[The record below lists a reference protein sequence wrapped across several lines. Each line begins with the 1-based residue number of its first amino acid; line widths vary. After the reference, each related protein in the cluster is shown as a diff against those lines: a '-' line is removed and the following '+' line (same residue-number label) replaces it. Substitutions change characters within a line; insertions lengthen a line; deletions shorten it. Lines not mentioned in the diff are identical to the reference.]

1 VSARESLLDTFPGRV
16 FIKDLLRFRGSGGLP
31 PTAFAG
37 EVCPEH
43 LIRHATDAVGRYL
56 YSDGCDEVADL
67 DVNEPEIQAFDTA
80 ALEALAQLATFGS
93 PQIHQGMISELRA
106 PSIRN
111 RQRLN
116 TVPDGAFWTSTPI
129 TDHEDSWTVSGENLR
144 RDHPRWEVHFD
155 ATAVRLAR
163 IDSARDWIDLI
174 ESNPVTVDGCKCP
187 NWPAIAQSWDAIHLS
202 PAGLLLAYPTISMTP
217 FTTTDG
223 SGYAHSH
230 AGPYASVGD
239 WSAVSTAWLH
249 EPPNVEFKGA
259 DVYK

>member
-1 VSARESLLDTFPGRV
+1 MSTRESLLDTFPGRL
-16 FIKDLLRFRGSGGLP
+16 FIRNLLRFRGSDDLP
-31 PTAFAG
+31 PSAFAG
-37 EVCPEH
+37 EVWPEH
-43 LIRHATDAVGRYL
+43 LIRRATGAVGSYL
-56 YSDGCDEVADL
+56 YSDSCVDVADL
-67 DVNEPEIQAFDTA
+67 DVNESEIQAFDAA
-80 ALEALAQLATFGS
+80 ALAALARLSTFGS
-93 PQIHQGMISELRA
+93 PQIHQGTISELRA

-111 RQRLN
+111 RQRLSAL
-116 TVPDGAFWTSTPI
+116 PDGAFWTSTPL
-129 TDHEDSWTVSGENLR
+129 TDQEDSWTVCGENLR

-174 ESNPVTVDGCKCP
+174 ESNPVTVDGCKYP
-187 NWPAIAQSWDAIHLS
+187 NWPAIAESWDAVHLS
-202 PAGLLLAYPTISMTP
+202 PAGLLLAYPTISTTP

-223 SGYAHSH
+223 SGYAHSR